1 MCASL
6 ILFRLRRFLL
16 AVYMNS
22 FGVRPIDMEK
32 TGLILIAV
40 RRYIGLGVKAKN
52 RKKERIERDQERN
65 MKGVTDSVIG
75 GNGRGDGRPLWAPT
89 MAVLFSSPPP
99 PQPAVNR
106 ACSKNR
112 HGRGVISP
120 PFFFSLPY
128 LSCVTIYHCD
138 LGFCPTGLWYRRR
151 WKHGIV
157 RRCMCT
163 SSLSLEHFTTT
174 V

>member
-89 MAVLFSSPPP
+89 MAVLFSSPPHSRP
-99 PQPAVNR
+99 
-106 ACSKNR
+106 
-112 HGRGVISP
+112 
-120 PFFFSLPY
+120 
-128 LSCVTIYHCD
+128 
-138 LGFCPTGLWYRRR
+138 
-151 WKHGIV
+151 
-157 RRCMCT
+157 
-163 SSLSLEHFTTT
+163 
-174 V
+174 